1 MQNDKLKETLWTI
14 HSRGKTQKIEL
25 RYTELSGI
33 VQSIEFKLRNKEDKA
48 SISMTPSEFQKI
60 YLIFQSFHDL
70 LISSDLNNEENPTF
84 HHASPKESTNVENFS
99 RDREINTDDWDPW

>member
-1 MQNDKLKETLWTI
+1 MQSDKVKETLWTI

-33 VQSIEFKLRNKEDKA
+33 VQSIVFKIKNKEEVA
-48 SISMTPSEFQKI
+48 AVNMTPSEFQKI

-70 LISSDLNNEENPTF
+70 LISSDLDSEETPTF
-84 HHASPKESTNVENFS
+84 RHTSPKGNADDEEISG
-99 RDREINTDDWDPW
+99 DREINTDDWDPW